1 MQQQRMSTEQI
12 LREQQREERQQ
23 AQERRDRARLDK
35 ERQEEAARNER
46 REHQDQ
52 YERVQAQRRQQQQQ
66 QQQQQTTTTTT
77 TTTMSPAREYE
88 LARRGEAAS
97 YQQQQLERQ
106 RQLEAS
112 ISHLSPQERK
122 EARIVDWIRGGN
134 PWAEQGFIPMSETQ
148 GNREYVSSQRRP
160 GLAASGIAAA
170 RLQRSEERISSHR
183 ALR

>member
-12 LREQQREERQQ
+12 LREQQREERQE

-46 REHQDQ
+46 REHQEQ

-66 QQQQQTTTTTT
+66 TTTT

-88 LARRGEAAS
+88 LAKRGEAAS

-183 ALR
+183 ARR

>member
-66 QQQQQTTTTTT
+66 QQQTTTTTTT